1 MGGQER
7 LVICDQLVVQLAKM
21 DETGVPKRI
30 QCIHAVGHRG
40 YLLWSAY
47 RGGIPQA
54 PQSTTKLTTYPHEIP
69 DLSTHVLSDFG
80 DNNCRE
86 HARIRTRRAAP
97 APLRRATP
105 KGEITKRRP
114 TGMSSQRTDCL
125 GQEFEVARDS
135 VASNTPAIGGDF
147 APATQGRQR
156 IF

>member
-1 MGGQER
+1 MPSAIGVISCGLRTAGEFHKR
-7 LVICDQLVVQLAKM
+7 LNRPQNSRL
-21 DETGVPKRI
+21 
-30 QCIHAVGHRG
+30 IH
-40 YLLWSAY
+40 
-47 RGGIPQA
+47 
-54 PQSTTKLTTYPHEIP
+54 TKSPIYPHMFFPILAITIAGSMPGSELAGQLLLHY
-69 DLSTHVLSDFG
+69 D
-80 DNNCRE
+80 E
-86 HARIRTRRAAP
+86 RR
-97 APLRRATP
+97 P